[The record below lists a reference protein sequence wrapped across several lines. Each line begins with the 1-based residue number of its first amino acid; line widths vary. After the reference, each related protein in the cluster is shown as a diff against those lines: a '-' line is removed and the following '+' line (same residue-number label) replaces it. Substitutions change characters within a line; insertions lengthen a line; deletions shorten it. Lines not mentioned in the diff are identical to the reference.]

1 MDIKQQFGRFEI
13 KALLGDGAMGKV
25 YRAHDPTLKRDV
37 AIKVIKFPENLHAEH
52 VNKIKQDL
60 LKEARLAACLSHP
73 GIVQVYDVD
82 EQNNNPFLVL
92 ELISGTLL
100 SQFIKDKGALDMR
113 TAQSIFLNLLSAM
126 AYAHHRGVIHLDLK
140 PANIILEQGMQPR
153 IMDFGIAHSASE
165 LTGNSVEIA
174 GTPLYMSP
182 EQIGGKNVDPR
193 SDVYSLGVILYQM
206 LSGRL
211 PFFSKNFNA
220 LRESIINKLH
230 TPLQVYK
237 ADLPKPYLDFID
249 RTLRKIPADRF
260 DSAISMHEEFKKCTE
275 EVNSSKTHRD
285 DARLTGKAKQNAL
298 YFITQRMK
306 RKGDFPAASE
316 YIVELTS
323 KIRSKNASSQHV
335 AQTILKDVSLT
346 NRVLRIANSAYYKV
360 LGEPVTTISRAVVML
375 GMNAILNMASALTI
389 FEHFLKGSDTDELKN
404 QVLQAILT
412 ALYAREI
419 ADKIKSINSEEPFI
433 CGMLHHLGIL
443 IVSFYFPEEQ
453 KAINSLM
460 LDEKMD
466 KEKASRKIMR
476 LSYTD
481 LSQAV
486 SDSWGLPEL
495 IKNGIIRMNPD
506 RKGPLKDKIEAMQCI
521 TSYAY
526 ELSHAVMITDTSKRI
541 QFARLAR
548 RFEDKISI
556 TTDDLEIITNN
567 SLQAAS
573 GFSETIRL
581 QLEALQLIP
590 GGNTAIDI
598 QEAFNEAENLPTFN
612 KKNIT
617 APPDTRNAA
626 IQSNHAVNN
635 NSVIAEQL
643 EFLSKTITDITTTI
657 TGTFSISDVIMM
669 VLEGMSRGL
678 GMHHVLLSMVTPQR
692 DRLSFSCGLGP
703 ATDHLRTTF
712 DFPMTSSSD
721 APVVCIKN
729 RQEIFISDFEADSQ
743 SPLIPEALVHLLHP
757 QSIVFLP
764 VLMQNAAIGL
774 VMATRSKEQMPI
786 NNLELQSMRM
796 LVNQFVLAIHQSR
809 IAKK

>member
-13 KALLGDGAMGKV
+13 KELLGDGAMGKV

-37 AIKVIKFPENLHAEH
+37 AIKVIKFPENLHTGH
-52 VNKIKQDL
+52 VNKMKQDL

-100 SQFIKDKGALDMR
+100 SQFIKDKGYLDIL
-113 TAQSIFLNLLSAM
+113 TAQSIFSNLLSAM
-126 AYAHHRGVIHLDLK
+126 AYAHDRGIIHLDLK

-165 LTGNSVEIA
+165 LMGSNVEIA

-211 PFFSKNFNA
+211 PFFSKNFNN

-237 ADLPKPYLDFID
+237 ADLPKPYVEFID
-249 RTLRKIPADRF
+249 RALGKIPADRF

-275 EVNSSKTHRD
+275 EINSSKKHRD

-346 NRVLRIANSAYYKV
+346 NRVLRIANSAYYKG

-506 RKGPLKDKIEAMQCI
+506 RKGPLKDKIETMQCI

-526 ELSHAVMITDTSKRI
+526 ELSHAAMITDTSKRI
-541 QFARLAR
+541 YFARLAR

-556 TTDDLEIITNN
+556 TPEDLEIITNN
-567 SLQAAS
+567 S
-573 GFSETIRL
+573 
-581 QLEALQLIP
+581 LQLIP

-617 APPDTRNAA
+617 SPTDTRNAA
-626 IQSNHAVNN
+626 IQSNHAANN

-678 GMHHVLLSMVTPQR
+678 GMQHVLLSMVTPQR

-703 ATDHLRTTF
+703 ATDHLRTIF

-729 RQEIFISDFEADSQ
+729 RQEIFISDFETDRQ

-764 VLMQNAAIGL
+764 VLMQNTAIGL

-809 IAKK
+809 TKK